1 MKTIDESIICQ
12 DQPIDSASLMGEN
25 RYLTSWID
33 SSNLEIQQAYKQ
45 LTEGIAS
52 QTDRIIAVWEF
63 VRDIP
68 YTAYIKSR
76 VMVDNRVF
84 TSSDVWLDAGQAL
97 KAKKLN
103 CMNKSVLLANLL
115 RQELPAENVWVC
127 LNNVNVNGTD
137 GHAVGY
143 LRLGE
148 DYLLE
153 TTNPEIRSPFLQASD
168 MDIYESVIWMNDK
181 EVRCIPNTALRE
193 PFSICCVRW
202 LSEYINERLCDSY
215 V

>member
-1 MKTIDESIICQ
+1 VKTISEAISCE
-12 DQPIDSASLMGEN
+12 DQPISAASLMGEN

-33 SSNLEIQQAYKQ
+33 PSNLEIQQAYKQ
-45 LTEGIAS
+45 LTEGI
-52 QTDRIIAVWEF
+52 TDQRQRITAAWEF

-68 YTAYIKSR
+68 YTSYVKSR
-76 VMVDNRVF
+76 ILVDGRSF
-84 TSSDVWLDAGQAL
+84 TQHDVWLDAGQAL
-97 KAKKLN
+97 RVGKLN

-115 RQELPAENVWVC
+115 RQELPAEDVWVC

-143 LRLGE
+143 IRMGE

-153 TTNPEIRSPFLQASD
+153 TTNPEIRSPFLRAKD
-168 MDIYESVIWMNDK
+168 MDIYEAVVWMNDK
-181 EVRCIPNTALRE
+181 EVRCIPNTELRE

-202 LSEYINERLCDSY
+202 LSDYINDHLCDSY
-215 V
+215 I